1 MCSSTLRNGF
11 LERYSFIVKIF
22 VCIFEV
28 LPLLY
33 VLDCVIRRKS
43 KASCLAKL
51 ACVYSSQGK
60 SCSVKRE
67 IRDDQIATRWVYIS
81 V

>member
-1 MCSSTLRNGF
+1 MYSSTLRNGF
-11 LERYSFIVKIF
+11 LERYSFIVKILF
-22 VCIFEV
+22 AYLRLCV
-28 LPLLY
+28 LN
-33 VLDCVIRRKS
+33 CVIRRERAS

-67 IRDDQIATRWVYIS
+67 IRDDQVAPWWVYIS